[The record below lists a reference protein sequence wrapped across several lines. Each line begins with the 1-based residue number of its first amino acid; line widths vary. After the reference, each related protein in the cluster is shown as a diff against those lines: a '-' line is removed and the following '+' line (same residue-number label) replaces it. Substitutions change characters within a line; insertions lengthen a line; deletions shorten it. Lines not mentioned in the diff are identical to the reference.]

1 MDDNKTVD
9 KHRQHLMS
17 KLNIHAIAGLT
28 RCAIAEGI
36 VESNVRVT
44 IT

>member
-1 MDDNKTVD
+1 MD

-17 KLNIHAIAGLT
+17 KLNIHAV
-28 RCAIAEGI
+28 AEGI
-36 VESNVRVT
+36 IESNVRVT